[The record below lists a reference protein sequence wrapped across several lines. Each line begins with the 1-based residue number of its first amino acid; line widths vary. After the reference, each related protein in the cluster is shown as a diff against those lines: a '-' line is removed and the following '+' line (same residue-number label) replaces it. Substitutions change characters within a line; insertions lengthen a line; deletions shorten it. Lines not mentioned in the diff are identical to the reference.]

1 MLCGATHDGQVMV
14 ERSDRI
20 WSTGEGNNKPLQYSY
35 LEIAMNSV
43 KMEKD
48 GTLKDDLQHAAGDQW
63 RTNCRKNEEM
73 EPKLNNTQLWM

>member
-1 MLCGATHDGQVMV
+1 
-14 ERSDRI
+14 
-20 WSTGEGNNKPLQYSY
+20 
-35 LEIAMNSV
+35 MNSV